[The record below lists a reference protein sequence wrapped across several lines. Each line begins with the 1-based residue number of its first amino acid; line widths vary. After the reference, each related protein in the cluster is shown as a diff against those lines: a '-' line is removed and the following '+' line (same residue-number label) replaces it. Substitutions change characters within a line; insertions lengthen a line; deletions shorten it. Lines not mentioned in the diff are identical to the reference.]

1 MRKSFIG
8 GVVLALAM
16 CVPVVAQ
23 NISAFQI
30 KTTDLG
36 KGINRLLG

>member
-8 GVVLALAM
+8 GLFLALAM
-16 CVPVVAQ
+16 GGPVVAL
-23 NISAFQI
+23 NMDAVQI

-36 KGINRLLG
+36 KGIHMLVR